1 MPHLLTLTLTLTL
14 TLILTLTLTLTLT
27 RTRIPTRTR
36 TRTPTL
42 MPGAYHIYCL
52 APPLACVPEGDW
64 FCARCSLARSAAA
77 AAGGGSR
84 GRQNSSAYNA
94 FCQVSYGVRGVGV
107 RVRVRVS

>member
-1 MPHLLTLTLTLTL
+1 MWPRPAADALSDAGDDDDEWGEVACLATLTLA
-14 TLILTLTLTLTLT
+14 LTLTLT
-27 RTRIPTRTR
+27 RTRTRIPTPTP
-36 TRTPTL
+36 TPTL

-52 APPLACVPEGDW
+52 DPPLACVPEGDW

-94 FCQVSYGVRGVGV
+94 FCQVS
-107 RVRVRVS
+107 